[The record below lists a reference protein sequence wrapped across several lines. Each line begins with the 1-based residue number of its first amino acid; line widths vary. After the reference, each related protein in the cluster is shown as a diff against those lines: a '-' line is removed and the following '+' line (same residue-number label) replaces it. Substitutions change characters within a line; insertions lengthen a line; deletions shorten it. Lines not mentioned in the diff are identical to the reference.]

1 MAVQTT
7 NPPKW
12 QKGRP
17 WSAVEADIDAGRAG
31 DTHWTSPMNFS
42 ASYFAGEDVAFVAKE
57 AFVKHIGDNVTH
69 RHGLH
74 PSVLRYEN
82 EVLEFVKNLLNAPD
96 NARAT
101 ATTGGSE
108 SLFLAMKAARE
119 RARDTR
125 PGVTEP
131 EILLTHTTYPVFNK
145 AAQALGLT
153 VKQVTNSVDYRAD
166 IEAIRQGITD
176 NTIMMVGGA
185 PPFPYGLVDPLPEM
199 SALATEHGIWLHA
212 DACIGGFVLPFA
224 ESLGRRVPTFD
235 FRLPAVQS
243 MSIDFHKYGY
253 AMRGCSAVILR
264 DEELGKY
271 QTFRSGVWPAGD
283 YASDNMAGSR
293 NAGPVASAW
302 AVMSYLG
309 YDGYRERMGRI
320 LDSTDRLVAA
330 INKIPGLIVHGMPEG
345 IHFSFGSDELDMIA
359 IGDGLME
366 RGWMMNLQTE
376 PESLLLMLSAQH
388 DADLVDTYAE
398 ELADVAEGVRTGRT
412 SRRDNDKAYGIY

>member
-1 MAVQTT
+1 MRDT
-7 NPPKW
+7 NQPQW
-12 QKGRP
+12 QRGRL
-17 WSAVEADIDAGRAG
+17 WSAVEADLDAGRAR

-42 ASYFAGEDVAFVAKE
+42 ASYFAGDDVAFVARE

-74 PSVLRYEN
+74 PSVLRYEH
-82 EVLEFVKNLLNAPD
+82 EVLDFVKRLLNAPP
-96 NARAT
+96 NGGGT
-101 ATTGGSE
+101 VTTGGSE

-119 RARDTR
+119 WTR
-125 PGVTEP
+125 ELKPHVTSP
-131 EILLTHTTYPVFNK
+131 EVLLTHTTYPVFNK
-145 AAQALGLT
+145 AAHALGLT
-153 VKQVTNSVDYRAD
+153 VKQISSSADYRAD
-166 IEAIRQGITD
+166 LEALQQSITE

-199 SALATEHGIWLHA
+199 SALAREHGIWFHA
-212 DACIGGFVLPFA
+212 DACIGGFVLPFSEA
-224 ESLGRRVPTFD
+224 LGRPVPTFD

-253 AMRGCSAVILR
+253 ALRGCSALILC
-264 DEELGKY
+264 DEALGKY

-302 AVMSYLG
+302 AVINYLG
-309 YDGYRERMGRI
+309 YEGYQDRMARI
-320 LDSTDRLVAA
+320 LASMDRLVAA
-330 INKIPGLIVHGMPEG
+330 INDIPGLYVHGVPEG
-345 IHFSFGSDELDMIA
+345 VHFSFGSDELDMVA
-359 IGDGLME
+359 VGDGMMA

-388 DADLVDTYAE
+388 DKNVIDKYAE
-398 ELADVAEGVRTGRT
+398 ELADVADGVRTGRIA
-412 SRRDNDKAYGIY
+412 RRNNDEAYGIY

>member
-1 MAVQTT
+1 MRET
-7 NPPKW
+7 NSTEW
-12 QKGRP
+12 HKGRS
-17 WSAVEADIDAGRAG
+17 WSTVEADIDAGRAG
-31 DTHWTSPMNFS
+31 DTYWTSPKNFS
-42 ASYFAGEDVAFVAKE
+42 ASYFAGEDVALVARE

-82 EVLEFVKNLLNAPD
+82 EVLDFARYLLNAPD

-119 RARDTR
+119 RARDMK
-125 PGVTEP
+125 PGITSP

-145 AAQALGLT
+145 AAHALGLT
-153 VKQVTNSVDYRAD
+153 VKQVATSVDFRAD
-166 IEAIRQGITD
+166 IEAIRQSITE

-185 PPFPYGLVDPLPEM
+185 PPFPYGLVDPLPDM
-199 SALATEHGIWLHA
+199 SALANEHDIWLHA

-224 ESLGRRVPTFD
+224 EALGRTVPTFD

-264 DEELGKY
+264 DEGLGEY
-271 QTFRSGVWPAGD
+271 QTFRSDVWPAGD

-309 YDGYRERMGRI
+309 YEGYNERMKHI

-330 INKIPGLIVHGMPEG
+330 INSISGLYVHGAPEG

-359 IGDGLME
+359 LGDGLME

-398 ELADVAEGVRTGRT
+398 ALADVADGVRAGRIK
-412 SRRDNDKAYGIY
+412 RRSNDKAYGIF

>member
-1 MAVQTT
+1 
-7 NPPKW
+7 
-12 QKGRP
+12 
-17 WSAVEADIDAGRAG
+17 
-31 DTHWTSPMNFS
+31 MNFS
-42 ASYFAGEDVAFVAKE
+42 ASYFAGEDVEFVARE

-82 EVLEFVKNLLNAPD
+82 EVLDFVKNLLNAPD
-96 NARAT
+96 NARTT

-119 RARDTR
+119 RARDLK
-125 PGVTEP
+125 PDVTSP
-131 EILLTHTTYPVFNK
+131 EILLAHTTYPVFNK
-145 AAQALGLT
+145 AAHALGLK
-153 VKQVTNSVDYRAD
+153 VKQVPKSVGFRAD
-166 IEAIRQGITD
+166 IEAIRQSISD

-199 SALATEHGIWLHA
+199 SSLAAEHDIWLHA

-224 ESLGRRVPTFD
+224 EALGRKVPIFD

-264 DEELGKY
+264 DQTLGKY
-271 QTFRSGVWPAGD
+271 QTFSSDVWPAGN

-293 NAGPVASAW
+293 NAGPLASAW

-309 YDGYRERMGRI
+309 YSGYKERMKRI
-320 LDSTDRLVAA
+320 LESTDRLVAA
-330 INKIPGLIVHGMPEG
+330 INRIPGLYVHGEPEG
-345 IHFSFGSDELDMIA
+345 IHFSFGSDELDMIT
-359 IGDGLME
+359 IGDSLME
-366 RGWMMNLQTE
+366 KGWMMNLQTE
-376 PESLLLMLSAQH
+376 PESLLLMLSVQH
-388 DADLVDTYAE
+388 DSDLVDTYAE
-398 ELADVAEGVRTGRT
+398 QLAEVAADVRKGQLNRHC
-412 SRRDNDKAYGIY
+412 NDKVYGIY

>member
-1 MAVQTT
+1 M
-7 NPPKW
+7 
-12 QKGRP
+12 QKANHAEWLTGRS
-17 WSAVEADIDAGRAG
+17 WSAVEADIDRGRAN
-31 DTHWTSPMNFS
+31 DTRWTSPMNFS
-42 ASYFAGEDVAFVAKE
+42 ASYFAGEDVEFVARE
-57 AFVKHIGDNVTH
+57 SFVKHIGDNVTH

-82 EVLEFVKNLLNAPD
+82 EVLDFVRNLLNAPD

-108 SLFLAMKAARE
+108 SLFLAMRAARE
-119 RARDTR
+119 RARDLK
-125 PGVTEP
+125 PEVTSP

-145 AAQALGLT
+145 AAHALGLK
-153 VKQVTNSVDYRAD
+153 VKQVPKSVDFRAD
-166 IEAIRQGITD
+166 IEAIGQNITD

-199 SALATEHGIWLHA
+199 SSLAAEHDIWLHA

-224 ESLGRRVPTFD
+224 EALGRKVPIFD

-264 DEELGKY
+264 DQTLGKY
-271 QTFRSGVWPAGD
+271 QTFSSDVWPAGN

-293 NAGPVASAW
+293 NAGPLASAW

-309 YDGYRERMGRI
+309 YSGYKERMKRI
-320 LDSTDRLVAA
+320 LESTDRLVAA
-330 INKIPGLIVHGMPEG
+330 INRIPGLYVHGEPEG
-345 IHFSFGSDELDMIA
+345 IHFSFGSDELDMIT
-359 IGDGLME
+359 IGDSLME
-366 RGWMMNLQTE
+366 KGWMMNLQTE
-376 PESLLLMLSAQH
+376 PESLLLMLSVQH
-388 DADLVDTYAE
+388 DSDLVDTYAE
-398 ELADVAEGVRTGRT
+398 QLAEVAAGVRRGQLNRHC
-412 SRRDNDKAYGIY
+412 NDKVYGIY